1 MRQIRTTVLTLFC
14 LMLVSCG
21 GSSNPNGKSQT
32 INGNWSATLTGSKEV
47 LTFNV
52 TLNQTNP
59 PNVDAT
65 NDTLP
70 PPSECFFAPHVLTS
84 TFVSSGIVD
93 GNITGAF
100 TLHITLGVLPFQ
112 NVIDLQGE
120 VDGKTITG
128 NFTFVGGP
136 SEEGC
141 DDSGPFKMT
150 MISG

>member
-1 MRQIRTTVLTLFC
+1 MRQIRTTVLGLFC
-14 LMLVSCG
+14 LMFVSCG

-32 INGNWSATLTGSKEV
+32 INGNWSATLTGSKGV

-70 PPSECFFAPHVLTS
+70 ASGECFFAPHVVTS
-84 TFVSSGIVD
+84 TFVSSGILD

-100 TLHITLGVLPFQ
+100 TLHVIVGGGIFK
-112 NVIDLQGE
+112 NVMDLQGE

-128 NFTFVGGP
+128 NWTFVGGV
-136 SEEGC
+136 SEEMC

-150 MISG
+150 MI